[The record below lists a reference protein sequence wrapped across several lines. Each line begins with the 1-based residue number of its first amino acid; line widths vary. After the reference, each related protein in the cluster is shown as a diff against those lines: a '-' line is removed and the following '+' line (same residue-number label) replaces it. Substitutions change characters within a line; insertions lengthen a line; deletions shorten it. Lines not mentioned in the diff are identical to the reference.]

1 MRKISYE
8 AALAFAHR
16 SNYRKDNTEVT
27 VNEHDRVTYMRLHG
41 NVIASIVGIHVRV
54 TLAGYGT
61 LTTRERVNGLL
72 TVLADEFNWPHSCGF
87 TQCKGEQV
95 FITHASDGEV
105 IHCEVVNARDFIEFD
120 IDNGFYRVVC

>member
-8 AALAFAHR
+8 SALAFARR

-61 LTTRERVNGLL
+61 PTTRERVNGLL
-72 TVLADEFNWPHSCGF
+72 TVLSEEYGWKNSCGF
-87 TQCKGEQV
+87 TQAKGEQV
-95 FITHASDGEV
+95 FTVFAPNGEILRRIPVSSRDV
-105 IHCEVVNARDFIEFD
+105 IELDLTT
-120 IDNGFYRVVC
+120 GYRRVD

>member
-8 AALAFAHR
+8 AALAFCH
-16 SNYRKDNTEVT
+16 NVHYKNDNTEVT

-41 NVIASIVGIHVRV
+41 NVIASIVGTHVRV

-61 LTTRERVNGLL
+61 PTTRERVNGLL
-72 TVLADEFNWPHSCGF
+72 TTLANEFSWPHSCGF

-95 FITHASDGEV
+95 FVVHSHDGEV
-105 IHCEVVNARDFIEFD
+105 IHREVVNARDFIEFD

>member
-8 AALAFAHR
+8 SALAFAHR
-16 SNYRKDNTEVT
+16 YNYRKGNTEVT

-61 LTTRERVNGLL
+61 PTTRERVNGLL
-72 TVLADEFNWPHSCGF
+72 TVLADEFNWPHRCRFMQEDG
-87 TQCKGEQV
+87 KQV
-95 FITHASDGEV
+95 FVVHSHGEAIYREV
-105 IHCEVVNARDFIEFD
+105 IYTSDVVEFD
-120 IDNGFYRVVC
+120 IDNGFCRVVC